1 MPTLIELLGQ
11 AITIQQQR
19 QNKEYEE
26 RMSRPLQ
33 ERVAKGY
40 TMSNLNVSIDFYNGM
55 PNQWCPSLDKSQKFI
70 DRVYV
75 HSENNIS
82 KFREGTSVILSH
94 GIDDFILHS
103 NDFEVKKQ
111 PHHLDELS
119 TRQLGN
125 QCS

>member
-40 TMSNLNVSIDFYNGM
+40 TMSNLNVSIDF
-55 PNQWCPSLDKSQKFI
+55 
-70 DRVYV
+70 
-75 HSENNIS
+75 
-82 KFREGTSVILSH
+82 
-94 GIDDFILHS
+94 
-103 NDFEVKKQ
+103 
-111 PHHLDELS
+111 
-119 TRQLGN
+119 
-125 QCS
+125 